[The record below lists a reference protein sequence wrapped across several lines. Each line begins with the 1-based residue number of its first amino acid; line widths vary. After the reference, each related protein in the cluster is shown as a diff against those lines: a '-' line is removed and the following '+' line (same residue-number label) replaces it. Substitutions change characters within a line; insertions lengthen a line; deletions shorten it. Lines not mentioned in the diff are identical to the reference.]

1 MPSRRRIRI
10 AIGVLLGGLA
20 GLVAGSFAVTLMTGW
35 SLGAPPEPA
44 AVCARIVEG
53 EMVVPPAGVAAD
65 EWCGEIDFHLDIPI
79 AGPDGFEA
87 AVAQPDPP
95 SDPTDPRPDFL
106 RWDTNGCSAPGIG
119 GGPFTFDLACY
130 RHDFGWRNL
139 KQLDREG
146 VEVWHV
152 PNKDR
157 VDAGFL
163 YDMRVRCASVSPV
176 FRIGCEATA
185 RIYYSAVRL
194 NPSGVDIIPEVMAP

>member
-1 MPSRRRIRI
+1 MPSRFRARVAI
-10 AIGVLLGGLA
+10 AVLVGGFA
-20 GLVAGSFAVTLMTGW
+20 GLVAGSITVTLITGW
-35 SLGAPPEPA
+35 ALGEPPEPA
-44 AVCARIVEG
+44 AVCTGIVDG
-53 EMVVPPAGVAAD
+53 EVVLPPAGVPAA
-65 EWCGEIDFHLDIPI
+65 EWCGEIDHHLNIPI

-87 AVAQPDPP
+87 AVAEPDPP
-95 SDPTDPRPDFL
+95 SNPSEPRPRYL

-119 GGPFTFDLACY
+119 GGPFTFDLACF
-130 RHDFGWRNL
+130 RHDFAWRNL

-163 YDMRVRCASVSPV
+163 YDMRVRCVGVSPV
-176 FRIGCEATA
+176 FRVGCEATA

-194 NPSGVDIIPEVMAP
+194 NPSGVDIIPEVVGP